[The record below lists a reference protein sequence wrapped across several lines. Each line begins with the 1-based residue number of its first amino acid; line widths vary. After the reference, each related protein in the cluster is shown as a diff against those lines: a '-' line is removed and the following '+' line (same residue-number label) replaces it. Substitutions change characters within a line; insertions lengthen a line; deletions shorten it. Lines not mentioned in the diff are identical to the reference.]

1 MTQADSSGLAEL
13 LQEVRRIE
21 IQSSRLAS
29 DLLSGGYRSVFRGSG
44 VEFEEVREYAEGDD
58 PRTVDWSVTARMG
71 RPYVRKYKEERQRT
85 FVFLFDLSSSM
96 DGGFGVFSARETATR
111 VAATLARAAVRGDD
125 RVGLLAFGSAL
136 ERFVPP
142 GKGLPHALRILRDCL
157 TLPSHPGPASLGLAL
172 EHAARVLRRRT
183 ILFVMSDFLADG
195 WEGPLA
201 LCAQRHD
208 VIAVRLLLPEFD
220 PPQTEPMRL
229 RDPESDLRATVAWQD
244 EGSRAAYQQRVAAW
258 TERTEFSLRRAG
270 VECMNVPV
278 LREPNRD
285 AIAKPILDF
294 FNRRTRREQGQ

>member
-1 MTQADSSGLAEL
+1 MSAAGSTGLTEL

-21 IQSSRLAS
+21 ISSSQLAS
-29 DLLSGGYRSVFRGSG
+29 DLLSGGFRSVFRGSG

-85 FVFLFDLSSSM
+85 FVFLFDLSASM
-96 DGGFGVFSARETATR
+96 EGGFGALSARETATR
-111 VAATLARAAVRGDD
+111 VAATLALAAVRGDD

-157 TLPSHPGPASLGLAL
+157 ALPSHPGPASLGRAL
-172 EHAARVLRRRT
+172 EHATRVLRRRT

-195 WEGPLA
+195 WEAPLA
-201 LCAQRHD
+201 LCAQKHD
-208 VIAVRLLLPEFD
+208 VIAVRLILPEFD
-220 PPQTEPMRL
+220 PPQAEPMRL
-229 RDPESDLRATVAWQD
+229 RDPESDLRAIVAWQD
-244 EGSRAAYQQRVAAW
+244 EGSRAAYRQRVADW
-258 TERTEFSLRRAG
+258 NERTSFSLRRAG

-278 LREPNRD
+278 PLERNRD
-285 AIAKPILDF
+285 AITKPILDF
-294 FNRRTRREQGQ
+294 FSRRARREQGG